1 MHHANYAF
9 TETIAD
15 TVSAALVQNDFD
27 VPIEVTVFHK
37 SLTGGDLLIG
47 VSDGGDLS
55 KGKAVIVPVDTPVRF
70 PLWPGAR
77 LARKLTSGTAEVGI
91 FIGPLR

>member
-1 MHHANYAF
+1 MNYAS
-9 TETIAD
+9 TEVIND
-15 TVSAALVQNDFD
+15 TTSVPLVQNDYD

-37 SLTGGDLLIG
+37 SLTGGDLLVG
-47 VSDGGDLS
+47 VSSGGDLS
-55 KGKAVIVPVDTPVRF
+55 RSNAVIVPVDTPVKF

>member
-1 MHHANYAF
+1 MNYAS

-15 TVSAALVQNDFD
+15 TASRPLVQNDHD

-47 VSDGGDLS
+47 VSDGGELS
-55 KGKAVIVPVDTPVRF
+55 KGNAVIVPVDTPVKF
-70 PLWPGAR
+70 PLWPGSK